1 MKHRHLIIALSIFLS
16 QTVFSAFGDDSFVVT
31 STESTK
37 EGSSTDSINN
47 IQVNPEIYSMQI
59 NANVSNRY
67 ARTLITNKVRN
78 LKDKSK
84 ETTFSVILPENA
96 FISEFEMEIKG
107 KVYKAYVKEKE
118 EAKKIYQQAVSSGQ
132 SAAHVELSAR
142 DSKTFTVSVNIEPE
156 SKTIFRLV
164 YEELLQRRIGQ
175 YELVIN
181 IHPGQVVKDLGVQV
195 YINESRPLTF
205 VKTPSLRTGN
215 EISKN
220 DEKLNPSAEIEVI
233 NNNSAVVK
241 FTPDINQQTTFA
253 ENLGGN
259 KENGLAGQFVVQ
271 YDVER
276 DPQGGEVLVK
286 DGYFVHFFAPSELDP
301 LPKHVVFVLDH
312 SGSMS
317 GRKIDQLIEAMQNIL
332 PQLKPE
338 DLFNII
344 RFADDASVWNSVENK
359 FVPVNINSRNYGSL
373 EPHLKEAN
381 LSRAAEA
388 SSQNI
393 ENVKN
398 IVKDKSDMGLTN
410 IIAGLEI
417 GLFLIKRTQEHTPN
431 KYQPLLIF
439 LTDGLPNV
447 GMHSGD
453 EITNTVT
460 KLNSGTTRAPIFSLS
475 FGSGAD
481 KNFLQ
486 KLSSQNLGFSRH
498 IYEAA
503 DASLQLQDFYNTIS
517 SPLMSNITFKYV
529 DSVSD
534 VTNVRYP
541 ILFKGSE
548 LVVAGKTGENSDLL
562 PQVYGT
568 CTTGR
573 VIFNTTR
580 TEPVS
585 SIERLWGYL
594 TVQQILKERETADN
608 KTELT
613 KKSLDLAL
621 KYSFVTSVSSL
632 VVVKPNQTDAVD
644 SQTATAKSPSERF
657 VPSAP
662 GISGPPVPRS
672 GLFAAPRLGG
682 GPFYH
687 RYGGYSAQSSSIFR
701 ASPRTLKWRPDS
713 GGPRFYTTRRPYTI
727 TASTPTTTTDIS
739 SLTSSETLP
748 QWLEDLKKNNESIT
762 TPQGSFQLGQKG
774 AVTTR
779 LNCPSTPTNT
789 TGVCT
794 IIFDCPEVFKLL
806 TDINVYLKYFCQLN
820 EYAGVCCPVKQETTP
835 SA

>member
-1 MKHRHLIIALSIFLS
+1 MKYRHLIIVLLIVLSEI
-16 QTVFSAFGDDSFVVT
+16 VFSTVSDDSFLVT

-37 EGSSTDSINN
+37 EESSTDSNN
-47 IQVNPEIYSMQI
+47 IQVNPQIYSMQI
-59 NANVSNRY
+59 NANVTNRY
-67 ARTLITNKVRN
+67 VRTLITSNVRN
-78 LKDKSK
+78 LMKKS
-84 ETTFSVILPENA
+84 EEATFSVILPENA
-96 FISEFEMEIKG
+96 FVSEFEMEIKG
-107 KVYKAYVKEKE
+107 KIYKAYVKETE
-118 EAKKIYQQAVSSGQ
+118 EARKIYKEAVSSGQ

-181 IHPGQVVKDLGVQV
+181 VHPGQVVKDLGVQV
-195 YINESRPLTF
+195 YINESRPLTY

-220 DEKLNPSAEIEVI
+220 DENLNPSAQIDVI
-233 NNNSAVVK
+233 NKNSAVVK
-241 FTPDINQQTTFA
+241 FSPDINQQKTFA
-253 ENLGGN
+253 EKLGGN
-259 KENGLAGQFVVQ
+259 KENGLAGQFIVQ

-276 DPQGGEVLVK
+276 DPRGGEVLVR
-286 DGYFVHFFAPSELDP
+286 DGYFVHFFAPSELES

-359 FVPVNINSRNYGSL
+359 FVPVNIISRDYGSL
-373 EPHLKEAN
+373 ESHLKDAN
-381 LSRAAEA
+381 LPQAAKA
-388 SSQNI
+388 TNRNI
-393 ENVKN
+393 KKAKNVMKN
-398 IVKDKSDMGLTN
+398 RSHMGLTN

-417 GLFLIKRTQEHTPN
+417 GLFLIKRTQEYTPN
-431 KYQPLLIF
+431 KYQPILIF

-447 GMHSGD
+447 GMNSGD

-460 KLNSGTTRAPIFSLS
+460 KLNSGTTRAPIFPLS
-475 FGSGAD
+475 FGSEAD

-486 KLSSQNLGFSRH
+486 TLSSQNLGFSRH

-503 DASLQLQDFYNTIS
+503 DASLQLQDFYSTIS

-529 DSVSD
+529 HSASD

-541 ILFKGSE
+541 IFFKGSE
-548 LVVAGKTGENSDLL
+548 LVVAGKIGENSDLL

-568 CTTGR
+568 CTTGP
-573 VIFNTTR
+573 VIFNSTL

-585 SIERLWGYL
+585 PIERLWAYL
-594 TVQQILKERETADN
+594 TVQQILKERETVDN

-613 KKSLDLAL
+613 KKALDLAL

-632 VVVKPNQTDAVD
+632 VVVKPNQTQAVD
-644 SQTATAKSPSERF
+644 SETAGAKSSSDPFTLSSPGRPSH
-657 VPSAP
+657 S
-662 GISGPPVPRS
+662 
-672 GLFAAPRLGG
+672 
-682 GPFYH
+682 H
-687 RYGGYSAQSSSIFR
+687 H
-701 ASPRTLKWRPDS
+701 
-713 GGPRFYTTRRPYTI
+713 
-727 TASTPTTTTDIS
+727 TASRRRKPPSHPRRRSRIGHTRLSLSTTIDT
-739 SLTSSETLP
+739 SLTHSETLP
-748 QWLEDLKKNNESIT
+748 QWLEDLKKNNRSII
-762 TPQGSFQLGQKG
+762 TPQGSFQLGQKSV
-774 AVTTR
+774 VTTR
-779 LNCPSTPTNT
+779 PSCPSTPTNT
-789 TGVCT
+789 TGICT
-794 IIFDCPEVFKLL
+794 IIFDCPEVFTLL
-806 TDINVYLKYFCQLN
+806 TDISVYLKYFCPLTK
-820 EYAGVCCPVKQETTP
+820 YAGMCCPVKKGTTP